1 MIKIKQ
7 TIIVEGKYDKIKLA
21 SIVDANIIAT
31 DGFRI
36 YNNTEKQTLIK
47 KLAEK
52 TGIVILTDSD
62 NAGRKIRNFLKG
74 SVDNKN
80 IINAYIPKIAGKESR
95 KSEPSKE
102 NLLGVEGID
111 ADILREVFRRFGIA
125 ELNSPSDDTYMAVAE
140 ADKPE
145 KDIGTITKLDF
156 YEDKLSGTENSSSN
170 RLALCQKLGLPGM
183 AANSLLG
190 AVNILL
196 SRDEYKKIISELNF
210 I

>member
-21 SIVDANIIAT
+21 SIVDANIITT

-36 YNNTEKQTLIK
+36 YNNTEKRALIK
-47 KLAEK
+47 MLAEK

-74 SVDNKN
+74 NVDNKN
-80 IINAYIPKIAGKESR
+80 IINVYIPKIMGKESR

-111 ADILREVFRRFGIA
+111 ADILREVFRRFGII
-125 ELNSPSDDTYMAVAE
+125 ESDTSQKNSRR
-140 ADKPE
+140 
-145 KDIGTITKLDF
+145 ITKLDF
-156 YEDKLSGTENSSSN
+156 YEDKLSGLENSSSN
-170 RLALCQKLGLPGM
+170 RENFCEKLGLTYM
-183 AANSLLG
+183 SANSLLD

-196 SRDEYKKIISELNF
+196 TYEEYKKIVSELNL

>member
-111 ADILREVFRRFGIA
+111 ADILREIFKRFGIV
-125 ELNSPSDDTYMAVAE
+125 ELNSPSNDSHVAE
-140 ADKPE
+140 SDKPA

>member
-21 SIVDANIIAT
+21 SVVDANIIAT

-36 YNNTEKQTLIK
+36 YNNAEKQALIK

-52 TGIVILTDSD
+52 TGIIILTDSD

-74 SVDNKN
+74 SIDNKN
-80 IINAYIPKIAGKESR
+80 IINIYIPKITGKENR

-111 ADILREVFRRFGIA
+111 VDLLYEVFQKFGIV
-125 ELNSPSDDTYMAVAE
+125 ESDTPSKKSGAV
-140 ADKPE
+140 
-145 KDIGTITKLDF
+145 TKLDF
-156 YEDKLSGTENSSSN
+156 YEDKISGHENSSFN
-170 RLALCQKLGLPGM
+170 RMTFCEKLGLPVM
-183 AANSLLG
+183 TANPLLD
-190 AVNILL
+190 AVNMLL
-196 SRDEYKKIISELNF
+196 SYDEYKKIIDELKF
-210 I
+210 V

>member
-21 SIVDANIIAT
+21 SVVDANIIAT

-36 YNNTEKQTLIK
+36 YNNAEKQALIK

-52 TGIVILTDSD
+52 SGIVILTDSD

-74 SVDNKN
+74 SVDSKN
-80 IINAYIPKIAGKESR
+80 IINVYIPKITGKESR

-111 ADILREVFRRFGIA
+111 ADLLREVFQKFGIA
-125 ELNSPSDDTYMAVAE
+125 ESDFTSESDNSRM
-140 ADKPE
+140 
-145 KDIGTITKLDF
+145 ITKLDF
-156 YEDKLSGTENSSSN
+156 YEDKLSGDKNSGAN
-170 RLALCQKLGLPGM
+170 RLAFCEKLGLPGM
-183 AANSLLG
+183 AANSLLD

-196 SRDEYKKIISELNF
+196 SYDEYKKIIFELNF

>member
-21 SIVDANIIAT
+21 SIVDANIITT

-36 YNNTEKQTLIK
+36 YNNTEKRALIK
-47 KLAEK
+47 MLAEK

-74 SVDNKN
+74 NVDNKN
-80 IINAYIPKIAGKESR
+80 IINVYIPKITGKESR

-111 ADILREVFRRFGIA
+111 ADILREVFRRFGII
-125 ELNSPSDDTYMAVAE
+125 ESDTSQKNSRR
-140 ADKPE
+140 
-145 KDIGTITKLDF
+145 ITKLDF
-156 YEDKLSGTENSSSN
+156 YEDKLSGVENSSSN
-170 RLALCQKLGLPGM
+170 RENFCGKLGLTYM
-183 AANSLLG
+183 SANSLLD

-196 SRDEYKKIISELNF
+196 TYEEYKKIVSELNL